1 MRQIFFSKKARKS
14 LRHLRNSGRFNQE
27 KFGFVINTLAIGK
40 ILLPQFRNHP
50 LQGKYIGCFECH
62 LKDDLLMIYE
72 IDHTENTLTIVDIGT
87 HSELFE

>member
-14 LRHLRNSGRFNQE
+14 LRHLRNSGRFDQE
-27 KFGFVINTLAIGK
+27 KIIFAINTLTAGET
-40 ILLPQFRNHP
+40 LLPQFRNHP

-62 LKDDLLMIYE
+62 LKDNLLMIYE
-72 IDHTENTLTIVDIGT
+72 IDYTENTLVIVDIGT

>member
-14 LRHLRNSGRFNQE
+14 LRRLRSSGNFDQN
-27 KFGFVINTLAIGK
+27 KTSFVINILAAGK
-40 ILLPQFRNHP
+40 ILPPQFRNHP

-72 IDHTENTLTIVDIGT
+72 IDYTENTLIIVDIGT

>member
-1 MRQIFFSKKARKS
+1 M
-14 LRHLRNSGRFNQE
+14 
-27 KFGFVINTLAIGK
+27 
-40 ILLPQFRNHP
+40 
-50 LQGKYIGCFECH
+50 GCFECH